1 MKKPKRYLELF
12 DPIQTQKAIFEII
25 SSLEDFLHQELNL
38 IKLNLPLFYDEAFKD
53 FLLGKT
59 SNIRRITF
67 SSVSDYNVYSLFDRY
82 EKYLANVFLDTK
94 IKNVHDNEF
103 NALYFIYDAIERDK
117 EVDEILEIQAKYLE
131 LIVSVNKE
139 EKKPERFL
147 IQLLYKVLYETYKKI
162 KRVLNM
168 QITLSGKIN
177 IYHERQETSIL
188 KLISSENIKYDLT
201 SKEGTIVWVSQDDDL
216 YQLLGLSTAT
226 NEILELFEVKNL
238 KNLVSSY
245 RDEEN
250 FDKYDSYF
258 KNHHLLH
265 ARIDLNKIIIFLLE
279 KYSEKELY
287 W

>member
-1 MKKPKRYLELF
+1 MKKPKRYLEFF

-25 SSLEDFLHQELNL
+25 DSIEDFLKQELNL

-53 FLLGKT
+53 FFLGKS

-67 SSVSDYNVYSLFDRY
+67 SSVSDYNVYSIFDRY
-82 EKYLANVFLDTK
+82 EKYLANVFLDSK
-94 IKNVHDNEF
+94 IKHTYENNF
-103 NALYFIYDAIERDK
+103 NSLYFVYDVIERDK

-147 IQLLYKVLYETYKKI
+147 IQLIYKVIYETYKKI

-168 QITLSGKIN
+168 QIILNGKIN
-177 IYHERQETSIL
+177 IYYEKQETSVL
-188 KLISSENIKYDLT
+188 KLISSDNIKYDLA
-201 SKEGTIVWVSQDDDL
+201 SKEGTIIWVPQDQDV
-216 YQLLGLSTAT
+216 YKLLGLSTAT
-226 NEILELFEVKNL
+226 NEILELFEIKNL
-238 KNLVSSY
+238 KNLISY
-245 RDEEN
+245 YQKDEN
-250 FDKYDSYF
+250 FDKYETYF
-258 KNHHLLH
+258 KNNHLLH

>member
-1 MKKPKRYLELF
+1 MKKPKRYLEFF
-12 DPIQTQKAIFEII
+12 DPIQTQKAIFEIT
-25 SSLEDFLHQELNL
+25 SSIEDFLHEELNL

-53 FLLGKT
+53 FFLGKS

-82 EKYLANVFLDTK
+82 EKYLSNVFLDAK
-94 IKNVHDNEF
+94 IKQTYENNF
-103 NALYFIYDAIERDK
+103 NSLYFIYDAIERDK

-131 LIVSVNKE
+131 LVVSVNKD

-147 IQLLYKVLYETYKKI
+147 IQLIYKVIYETYKKI

-168 QITLSGKIN
+168 QITLNGKIN
-177 IYHERQETSIL
+177 IYYEKQETSIL
-188 KLISSENIKYDLT
+188 KLISSSNIKYDLA
-201 SKEGTIVWVSQDDDL
+201 SKEGTIIWVPQDKDV
-216 YQLLGLSTAT
+216 YKLLGLSTAT
-226 NEILELFEVKNL
+226 NEILELFEIKNL
-238 KNLVSSY
+238 KNLISY
-245 RDEEN
+245 YQTDEY
-250 FDKYDSYF
+250 FDKYETYF
-258 KNHHLLH
+258 KNNHLLH